1 MRRGFGR
8 HFARMTEREY
18 EVVLYGAS
26 GFTGRQTVAYFAAH
40 APPGL
45 RWAIAGRDRGRLER
59 VRQQFG
65 PPADAVDVLVANS
78 NDQPAVDDIT
88 RRTRVLLTTA
98 GPFAHVGTPLVD
110 ACVRF
115 NTHYVDITGEG
126 SWVALLVARY
136 HDRAAATGTRIVP
149 GCGFDSVPSDLGA
162 MLVARHTQQA
172 LGNPCVAVRGY
183 FRMRGGLNG
192 GTAATALHSAATQ
205 VSARRDPPPPNGLAP
220 QPRRRPAALPHHD
233 AAIDAWVGPF
243 VMADINMRVVRRSAR
258 LFEQWQ
264 ESYGPRFEYLEFARF
279 SGPLAAAKAWRATA
293 ALGALGLMLRWP
305 AGRTLAAK
313 LAPAQGE
320 GPSEAAMDAG
330 WFRAE
335 FVGFTKDGQT
345 VNGLV
350 AGQGDPGNRS
360 TVRMVCESALAL
372 ALHESDLP
380 GFPARGGILT
390 PATALGDVLVRRLR
404 SAGITIR
411 VPDTPSGR

>member
-1 MRRGFGR
+1 
-8 HFARMTEREY
+8 MTATSATREY
-18 EVVLYGAS
+18 DVVLYGAS

-40 APPGL
+40 APRGL

-65 PPADAVDVLVANS
+65 PLVGAVDVLVADS
-78 NDQPAVDDIT
+78 SDQPAVDDIV
-88 RRTRVLLTTA
+88 RRTSVLLTTA
-98 GPFAHVGTPLVD
+98 GPFARFGTPLVD

-126 SWVALLVARY
+126 AWVAHLLASY

-172 LGNPCVAVRGY
+172 LGSPCVAVRGY

-192 GTAATALHSAATQ
+192 GTAATALHVAATG
-205 VSARRDPPPPNGLAP
+205 VRARRNSTQPDGLAP

-233 AAIDAWVGPF
+233 AAIAAWVGPF
-243 VMADINMRVVRRSAR
+243 VMADINTRVVRRSAR

-264 ESYGPRFEYLEFARF
+264 ESYGPRFEYHEFARF
-279 SGPLAAAKAWRATA
+279 SGPLAAAKAWWSTAT
-293 ALGALGLMLRWP
+293 LGALGLLLRWP
-305 AGRTLAAK
+305 AGRTLAAR
-313 LAPAQGE
+313 LAPSPGE
-320 GPSEAAMDAG
+320 GPSEAVMNAG

-335 FVGFTKDGQT
+335 FVGFAEDGRT

-350 AGQGDPGNRS
+350 ASQGDPGNRS

-372 ALHESDLP
+372 ALNETDLP

-411 VPDTPSGR
+411 VPDAPAGR

>member
-1 MRRGFGR
+1 MN
-8 HFARMTEREY
+8 EREY
-18 EVVLYGAS
+18 DVVLYGAS

-40 APPGL
+40 APAGL
-45 RWAIAGRDRGRLER
+45 RWAIAGRDRRRLER

-65 PPADAVDVLVANS
+65 PLVGAVDVLVADS
-78 NDQPAVDDIT
+78 SDQPAVDDIV

-98 GPFAHVGTPLVD
+98 GPFARFGTPLVD

-115 NTHYVDITGEG
+115 NTHYVDITGES
-126 SWVALLVARY
+126 SWVRQLVAQY
-136 HDRAAATGTRIVP
+136 HDHAAATGTRLVP

-162 MLVARHTQQA
+162 MLVARYAQQA
-172 LGNPCVAVRGY
+172 LGSPCVAVRGY

-192 GTAATALHSAATQ
+192 GTAATAVHNAATQ
-205 VSARRDPPPPNGLAP
+205 VRARRDPIRPDDPAP
-220 QPRRRPAALPHHD
+220 PRRRAAALPHRD
-233 AAIDAWVGPF
+233 GAIGAWVGPF
-243 VMADINMRVVRRSAR
+243 VMADINTRVVRRSAR
-258 LFEQWQ
+258 LFEQWK
-264 ESYGPRFEYLEFARF
+264 ESYGPRFEYQEFAGF
-279 SGPLAAAKAWRATA
+279 TGPLAAAKAWRATA
-293 ALGALGLMLRWP
+293 TLGALGLLLRWP

-313 LAPAQGE
+313 LAPSPGE
-320 GPSEAAMDAG
+320 GPTEAAMDAG

-335 FVGFTKDGQT
+335 FVGFTEDGQT

-372 ALHESDLP
+372 ALNEADLP

-411 VPDTPSGR
+411 VPDTSPGR